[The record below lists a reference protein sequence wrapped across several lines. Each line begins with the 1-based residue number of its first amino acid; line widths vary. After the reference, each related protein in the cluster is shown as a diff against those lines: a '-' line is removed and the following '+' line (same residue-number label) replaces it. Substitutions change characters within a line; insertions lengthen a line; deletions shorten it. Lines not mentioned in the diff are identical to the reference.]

1 MSHLTVCSYHCYAH
15 ANEEGIRWKT
25 ARGEVEEC
33 ARATHNERSG
43 EMMVEY
49 GWNVACMSALTS
61 LWMTVL
67 VASRSAAK
75 AACVDD
81 ESEDTSPHK
90 RIQLEEAIVTVPV
103 LRWVCGAVFA
113 V

>member
-1 MSHLTVCSYHCYAH
+1 
-15 ANEEGIRWKT
+15 
-25 ARGEVEEC
+25 
-33 ARATHNERSG
+33 
-43 EMMVEY
+43 
-49 GWNVACMSALTS
+49 
-61 LWMTVL
+61 MTVL